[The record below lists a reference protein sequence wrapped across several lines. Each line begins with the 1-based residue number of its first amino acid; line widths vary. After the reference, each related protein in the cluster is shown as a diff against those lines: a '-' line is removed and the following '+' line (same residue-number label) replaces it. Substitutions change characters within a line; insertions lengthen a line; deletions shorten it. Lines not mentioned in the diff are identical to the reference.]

1 MAADVANQP
10 VTRARRPPVSADP
23 ILPVKIAAPGVPG
36 WAVPRPRLTRLLAES
51 IRWHPLTVVTGP
63 PGAGKTMALAM
74 WAAAE
79 PGTVA
84 WVRLDEFDNRPA
96 AFWSCVVAALRRCG
110 VAVAGRLRAAARERP
125 GGEEFLLRLT
135 AALAAQDPPVTL
147 VLDDL
152 HLLAEPRLLK
162 GLDFVLR
169 NVGSGLRIAVSSQLD
184 PLLPLHRYRLAG
196 TMTEIRASDLAFTA
210 AEAGELLARHGTTL
224 APDSLESLTRR
235 TEGWAAALRLAAI
248 SLRAHPDPGQFV
260 KELIAEDRALTGYVV
275 DEVLNVQP
283 PDVRE
288 VLLSTSILD
297 NVSADAAVELVGDEH
312 AAESLRALA
321 HASTLI
327 EPVAPGWYRYHT
339 LVAEVLR
346 LKLRHEHPQQVA
358 VLHRRAARWYER
370 NSLFTDAARHAAE
383 AGDWPLAA
391 SMAVDGLTIGEFI
404 DPGEG
409 GPLAGVFRGMPPGRA
424 WTAPQPHLV
433 SAAIALSAGQHEPC
447 AAALHAADAM
457 LDRLPA
463 DQQAACRLTA
473 AVVRLSLWLRAGDL
487 TAAASAAADA
497 EALLTGIPDGKLTRD
512 TGIGERVTCGRG
524 AIELWSGRLDEAARV
539 LEAAAASGEEPG
551 RADRA
556 GQLALA
562 EALRGRLCR
571 AAELAA
577 GTVGR
582 RLPRGR
588 PADPAALVAL
598 ALVHVERSELRE
610 ARGYLRQADAA
621 FGARPDRPLGTVAY
635 LVAACGALA
644 EGRPEAVAQIV
655 ARARS
660 GWPAP
665 AWLDQRLSL
674 AESRAYAAAGD
685 IEAAVAAAE
694 RAGRAG
700 RVGGGTAPEA
710 AVALAHARAAA
721 GDFETARRSLAPVL
735 AAIGDVPDRVRLH
748 AWLVDARLGYA
759 GGDRARARRSLASA
773 LRLAGPE
780 QLRLPFSME
789 RAWIEPV
796 LRHDPELADMH
807 RRLLRPAEAPG
818 RLPAAE
824 APGRLPAPRP
834 TPDRA
839 PVLVVEALTARER
852 EVLRNVSGLLDTA
865 EIAKEMYI
873 SVNTV
878 KSHLKSIY
886 RKLAATGRAEAVR
899 RARQLQLI

>member
-1 MAADVANQP
+1 MCSQVGSRLVVVGERPHDGREGNDGCRCRQPAGDPRQAAAGFRRSDPAGQDRRTGCSGLGGAAP
-10 VTRARRPPVSADP
+10 AAHQAARREHPVAPADGCHRP
-23 ILPVKIAAPGVPG
+23 ARGGQDDGPGDVG
-36 WAVPRPRLTRLLAES
+36 GGGTRDGCL
-51 IRWHPLTVVTGP
+51 GP
-63 PGAGKTMALAM
+63 PGRVRQPAGGVLVLCR
-74 WAAAE
+74 
-79 PGTVA
+79 G
-84 WVRLDEFDNRPA
+84 
-96 AFWSCVVAALRRCG
+96 G

-248 SLRAHPDPGQFV
+248 SLRAHPDPGQFA
-260 KELIAEDRALTGYVV
+260 KERIAGDSALTGYVV
-275 DEVLNVQP
+275 DEVLNVQT

-288 VLLSTSILD
+288 LLLSTSILQK
-297 NVSADAAVELVGDEH
+297 VSAAAAVELVGDEH

-433 SAAIALSAGQHEPC
+433 SAAIALSAGQLEPC

-497 EALLTGIPDGKLTRD
+497 RPRRHRAVVGPPGRS
-512 TGIGERVTCGRG
+512 GSRAGGGSRVRRGAGPGRPGRAAGVGRG
-524 AIELWSGRLDEAARV
+524 SARPAVPRRRAGRGHGRQASAARSACGPGGAGRARPRARGTQRTARGPR
-539 LEAAAASGEEPG
+539 LPEAGGRRLRRAPGQAARDRRLPGRGVRCPGRGPPRGG
-551 RADRA
+551 RADRRQGA
-556 GQLALA
+556 I
-562 EALRGRLCR
+562 RL
-571 AAELAA
+571 
-577 GTVGR
+577 
-582 RLPRGR
+582 
-588 PADPAALVAL
+588 
-598 ALVHVERSELRE
+598 
-610 ARGYLRQADAA
+610 
-621 FGARPDRPLGTVAY
+621 
-635 LVAACGALA
+635 
-644 EGRPEAVAQIV
+644 
-655 ARARS
+655 ARS
-660 GWPAP
+660 G
-665 AWLDQRLSL
+665 L
-674 AESRAYAAAGD
+674 ARP
-685 IEAAVAAAE
+685 AAE
-694 RAGRAG
+694 PGRVAGLRGGRRHRGGGGRSRTGRAGRAG
-700 RVGGGTAPEA
+700 R
-710 AVALAHARAAA
+710 
-721 GDFETARRSLAPVL
+721 RRH
-735 AAIGDVPDRVRLH
+735 R
-748 AWLVDARLGYA
+748 A
-759 GGDRARARRSLASA
+759 GGRGRPRACPGGRR
-773 LRLAGPE
+773 
-780 QLRLPFSME
+780 
-789 RAWIEPV
+789 
-796 LRHDPELADMH
+796 
-807 RRLLRPAEAPG
+807 
-818 RLPAAE
+818 
-824 APGRLPAPRP
+824 
-834 TPDRA
+834 
-839 PVLVVEALTARER
+839 
-852 EVLRNVSGLLDTA
+852 GL
-865 EIAKEMYI
+865 
-873 SVNTV
+873 
-878 KSHLKSIY
+878 
-886 RKLAATGRAEAVR
+886 
-899 RARQLQLI
+899 